1 MSTLNA
7 RARRVVE
14 GARRAAEPT
23 DGDRARVR
31 AALIMRIGASAF
43 NAPGGG
49 GGSPANGA
57 SGASPVGST
66 LPAGR
71 VAPTMFKG
79 LGAVLLV
86 GAAIFAAHMLT
97 RQADPTAAVPSTQT
111 VVETVAIPVSPTSI
125 AVAPLPFPAASMDAG
140 VESSPLLVKTPV
152 SSDRRKL
159 AQARPASN
167 PSTHEERR
175 AEPVSSAGVAHLDE
189 SVSAPS
195 ASSTLAEE
203 LALLRDAQA
212 ALREQDFNGSLA
224 KLDEM
229 AAHHPNGV
237 LREERMAARV
247 IALCAAGRRDEA
259 RVEADRFLRTMP
271 HSVQTGR
278 VRASC
283 AFDTSSTSPP

>member
-97 RQADPTAAVPSTQT
+97 RQADPTAAVPVPKRSSRPWRSLSHQH
-111 VVETVAIPVSPTSI
+111 
-125 AVAPLPFPAASMDAG
+125 PLPSHLSLFLRLRWML
-140 VESSPLLVKTPV
+140 ESSHPLCSSRRPSLVTGENSPKP
-152 SSDRRKL
+152 
-159 AQARPASN
+159 
-167 PSTHEERR
+167 
-175 AEPVSSAGVAHLDE
+175 G
-189 SVSAPS
+189 
-195 ASSTLAEE
+195 
-203 LALLRDAQA
+203 LLRIPA
-212 ALREQDFNGSLA
+212 RMRSVG
-224 KLDEM
+224 
-229 AAHHPNGV
+229 PN
-237 LREERMAARV
+237 RCRARV
-247 IALCAAGRRDEA
+247 SRIW
-259 RVEADRFLRTMP
+259 T
-271 HSVQTGR
+271 
-278 VRASC
+278 RA
-283 AFDTSSTSPP
+283 